1 MKGMYFPLVLTAA
14 VLLLVSCHTP
24 SAPSTSGESATA
36 HAGPHEEKERGAI
49 IAADVA
55 RASGIRVAPAAGGVV
70 ADEHVVQGLL
80 VPVEGRTV
88 DVAARFPGPVK
99 TMTVG
104 VGDAVRSGQVVATVD
119 SNLSLSSYAVRAP
132 MDGTVTA
139 RHASVGSMASEG
151 TVLLE
156 ITDLSVLWVD
166 LHLFGADAGHI
177 GAGSTVSVTRL
188 TDDKTV
194 ATRIER
200 VLPDM
205 ATASQSTIARAR
217 IDNRDGMWRPGAA
230 VQARVTVARREVD
243 LMVPLS
249 AVQTMEGRDVVF
261 VRTGE
266 DTYQA
271 RHVETGARDASHVQ
285 IVSGLA
291 PGEQV
296 VVRESYLIKADLLKE
311 GAGHEH

>member
-1 MKGMYFPLVLTAA
+1 MKGMYFPLALTAA
-14 VLLLVSCHTP
+14 LLLASCNKP
-24 SAPSTSGESATA
+24 SPSSGSGEPAA
-36 HAGPHEEKERGAI
+36 HTRPHQEKERSAI
-49 IAADVA
+49 IAPDVA
-55 RASGIRVAPAAGGVV
+55 RASGIRVAPAVGGVI
-70 ADEHVVQGLL
+70 ADEHIVQGLL

-104 VGDAVRSGQVVATVD
+104 VGDAVRSGQVVANVD

-177 GAGSTVSVTRL
+177 DAGSAVSVTRL
-188 TDDKTV
+188 TDGKTV

-217 IDNRDGMWRPGAA
+217 VDNRDGMWRPGAA
-230 VQARVTVARREVD
+230 VQARVTVARKKVD

-249 AVQTMEGRDVVF
+249 AVQTMQGSDVVF
-261 VRTGE
+261 VRTEE
-266 DTYQA
+266 DTYRA
-271 RHVETGARDASHVQ
+271 RRVETGARDASHVQ
-285 IVSGLA
+285 VVSGLA

-296 VVRESYLIKADLLKE
+296 VVRESYLVKADLLKE